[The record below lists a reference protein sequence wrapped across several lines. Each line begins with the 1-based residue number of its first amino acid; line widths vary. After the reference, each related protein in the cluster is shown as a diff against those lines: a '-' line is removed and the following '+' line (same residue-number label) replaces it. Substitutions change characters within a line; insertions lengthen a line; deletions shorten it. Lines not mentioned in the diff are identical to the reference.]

1 MQKATCSEVAQWVVL
16 EYPDHGVGADDP
28 GLGMLALFV
37 RLLCVWVSRIKQD
50 GVERTINAVDGIVM
64 QVIGRCVSGAL
75 EVVAKAAEAFA
86 DLDGGSPQQGLF
98 KLPGITLVIT
108 RLGDGFS
115 SNASASSLQ
124 AVARRWRSLLR
135 VSSRE

>member
-1 MQKATCSEVAQWVVL
+1 M
-16 EYPDHGVGADDP
+16 
-28 GLGMLALFV
+28 MLARMIRV
-37 RLLCVWVSRIKQD
+37 IGWKRDRHACYWAIDGSLLVILACVWVSRIKQD

-108 RLGDGFS
+108 RLGDGFF
-115 SNASASSLQ
+115 Q
-124 AVARRWRSLLR
+124 
-135 VSSRE
+135 

>member
-1 MQKATCSEVAQWVVL
+1 MLGGS

-64 QVIGRCVSGAL
+64 QVI
-75 EVVAKAAEAFA
+75 EA
-86 DLDGGSPQQGLF
+86 
-98 KLPGITLVIT
+98 V
-108 RLGDGFS
+108 RLG
-115 SNASASSLQ
+115 SA
-124 AVARRWRSLLR
+124 R
-135 VSSRE
+135 SSRQSS

>member
-1 MQKATCSEVAQWVVL
+1 M
-16 EYPDHGVGADDP
+16 
-28 GLGMLALFV
+28 MLARMIRV
-37 RLLCVWVSRIKQD
+37 IGWKRDRHACYWAIDGSLLVILACVWVSRIKQD
-50 GVERTINAVDGIVM
+50 GVERTINAVDGVVVR
-64 QVIGRCVSGAL
+64 VIGRCVPGAF
-75 EVVAKAAEAFA
+75 EVVAKTTEALA

>member
-50 GVERTINAVDGIVM
+50 GVERTINAVNGIAM
-64 QVIGRCVSGAL
+64 RVIGRCFSGTL
-75 EVVAKAAEAFA
+75 KVVAKATEAFA
-86 DLDGGSPQQGLF
+86 YLDGGAVQQRCV
-98 KLPGITLVIT
+98 KLLGIHRVST
-108 RLGDGFS
+108 RLGDG
-115 SNASASSLQ
+115 
-124 AVARRWRSLLR
+124 LL
-135 VSSRE
+135 